1 MSKRY
6 VGEDILKVDAK
17 DKVTGQAN
25 YPSDLKFDDYL
36 HVKVKRA
43 TYPHA
48 ILKDLDISKAKKV
61 KGVVDIITEA
71 DYPDLN
77 KFGLIIKDQPVLIKI
92 GEKMRFMG
100 DALAIVVAETAEAAL
115 KAREKIEVEVEKLE
129 VM

>member
-6 VGEDILKVDAK
+6 VGEDLLKVDAE
-17 DKVTGQAN
+17 DKVTGKAK
-25 YPSDLKFDDYL
+25 YPSDLKFDDCL
-36 HVKVKRA
+36 HVKIKRA

-48 ILKDLDISKAKKV
+48 ILKDLDISKAMQV

-71 DYPDLN
+71 DFPNLN

-100 DALAIVVAETAEAAL
+100 DALAIVVAETEESAL
-115 KAREKIEVEVEKLE
+115 KARDKI
-129 VM
+129 